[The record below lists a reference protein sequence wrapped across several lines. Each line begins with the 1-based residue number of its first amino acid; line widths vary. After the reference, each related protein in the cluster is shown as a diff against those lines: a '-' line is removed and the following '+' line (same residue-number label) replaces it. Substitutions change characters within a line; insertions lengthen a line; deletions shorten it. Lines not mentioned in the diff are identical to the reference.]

1 MFINITQCKCHPI
14 SMSFNFNV
22 TPAVTPP
29 LDVTAISLKILIFLC
44 PKDIKNV
51 VVGKPKKFCNAY
63 YA

>member
-1 MFINITQCKCHPI
+1 
-14 SMSFNFNV
+14 MSFNFNV